1 MRTESEVKKIII
13 LELHIVVELG
23 QQFRSSDS
31 QSSAISPEN
40 IVFSK
45 YFLVNPPFLYYV
57 SGYSCA
63 TNIGLKKKKKNL
75 KETHSLS

>member
-1 MRTESEVKKIII
+1 MKWEQRMMLKKIII

-23 QQFRSSDS
+23 QFRSSDS

-45 YFLVNPPFLYYV
+45 YFVVRPPLLYYV

-63 TNIGLKKKKKNL
+63 TNIGLKKKKKKN
-75 KETHSLS
+75 T

>member
-1 MRTESEVKKIII
+1 MKWEQRMMLKKIII

-23 QQFRSSDS
+23 QFRSSDS

-45 YFLVNPPFLYYV
+45 YFVVRPPFLYYV

-63 TNIGLKKKKKNL
+63 TNIGLKKKKKKN
-75 KETHSLS
+75 T